1 MINVVFTVLRRST
14 PNTIL
19 FKLGCRATAYPQH
32 PSNRLN
38 QSFCILGQAL
48 HLSPAYVVFVYC
60 TSMVV
65 WKLKRRKTLRV
76 LFFSCKRLMVRRSIS
91 LLPSLY
97 PLSSTKYAKF
107 TLVLQRLV
115 HLCLFKENGH
125 FSVNEAKLS
134 IELLLVV

>member
-1 MINVVFTVLRRST
+1 ME
-14 PNTIL
+14 
-19 FKLGCRATAYPQH
+19 A
-32 PSNRLN
+32 
-38 QSFCILGQAL
+38 QAEEYIK
-48 HLSPAYVVFVYC
+48 SA
-60 TSMVV
+60 
-65 WKLKRRKTLRV
+65 
-76 LFFSCKRLMVRRSIS
+76 FFSCKRLMVRRSIS

-134 IELLLVV
+134 IELLVVV